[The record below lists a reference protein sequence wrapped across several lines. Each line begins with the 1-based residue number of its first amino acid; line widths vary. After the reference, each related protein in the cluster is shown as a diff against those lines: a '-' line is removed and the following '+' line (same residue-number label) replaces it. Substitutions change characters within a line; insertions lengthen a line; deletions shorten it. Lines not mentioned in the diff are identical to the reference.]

1 MPMTYYVQ
9 ATISGDYAAC
19 QYFYDK
25 QATDRVDGS
34 TLRVD
39 LGETSCIIEQAD
51 GSQLTLLGVSYKT
64 IGSTPAMNDKN
75 FCPADDQNA
84 VTVPMPTG
92 QTVTKGAV
100 LLFSN
105 NGAQVDALYAS
116 ADPEV
121 TNAPG
126 V

>member
-19 QYFYDK
+19 KYFYDK
-25 QATDRVDGS
+25 TAKEPVEGS

-39 LGETSCIIEQAD
+39 LGETSCIIEQAE
-51 GSQLTLLGVSYKT
+51 GSELTLLGASYKT
-64 IGSTPAMNDKN
+64 IGSTPAMNDNN

-105 NGAQVDALYAS
+105 GGAQVESLYAS

-126 V
+126 L